1 MNMKKILFASL
12 LGVLTLG
19 FFSCEDDND
28 SNPVVQQPSGFELNT
43 PALAGNV
50 YDLERTDSISFTYSQ
65 PDYGY
70 TAAVSYYAQVSLT
83 DTWEAPADATEDDA
97 PVFVELDGFVN
108 TADFNASAVLIDRAI
123 MQMGEYTE
131 ETVPETLKIYV
142 RMRATLY
149 SGYECFSNSIELTV
163 APYYTELSAAE
174 PELWYLL
181 GGCIGDGL
189 WTNNGV
195 GDIGTSL
202 IPMSL
207 VSGYEYNASTGQGEL
222 TYTGYFLANQGFKLV
237 KTPGAWTDQWGNG
250 GAAGI
255 DNPVKNDG
263 GSKDFMVP
271 SDGYYTITLN
281 TETNTLSIVP
291 ATSTPAVY
299 HIQVQGLFNGWTD
312 ATMTPVN
319 TVTPNNNHVWKY
331 ELDATSGD
339 TTLKFKVSPADDGND
354 GWSINWGG
362 TEFPYGIGT
371 SGGADIPVAAG
382 NYLVIFNDIT
392 GYYHFYSKE

>member
-83 DTWEAPADATEDDA
+83 DTWENPADEEAA

-108 TADFNASAVLIDRAI
+108 KAEYKAAANLVDRAI
-123 MQMGEYTE
+123 MQMGEYAE
-131 ETVPETLKIYV
+131 EDVPETLTIYV
-142 RMRATLY
+142 RMRAVLY
-149 SGYECFSNSIELTV
+149 SGYECFSNTIQLTV
-163 APYYTELSAAE
+163 APYYTELSEAE
-174 PELWYLL
+174 PEMWYLV
-181 GGCIGDGL
+181 GGCIADGS
-189 WTNNGV
+189 WDNTADGIGV
-195 GDIGTSL
+195 NL
-202 IPMSL
+202 VPMSL
-207 VSGYEYNASTGQGEL
+207 VAGYEYNASTGKGLL

-237 KTPGAWTDQWGNG
+237 MTPGGWDNQWGNS
-250 GAAGI
+250 GADGI

-263 GSKDFMVP
+263 ASKNLLVP

-281 TETNTLSIVP
+281 TETDELTVEAVTDAPS
-291 ATSTPAVY
+291 VY
-299 HIQVQGLFNGWTD
+299 HIQMQGDFNEWKD
-312 ATMTPVN
+312 AAMEPVN
-319 TVTPNNNHVWKY
+319 KATPDNNHVWKY
-331 ELDATSGD
+331 ELDATGGD
-339 TTLKFKVSPADDGND
+339 TTAKFKIGAADDGGD
-354 GWSINWGG
+354 GWSVNWGAA
-362 TEFPYGIGT
+362 EFPYGIGT
-371 SGGADIPVAAG
+371 QNGANIPVTAG
-382 NYLVIFNDIT
+382 KYLIIFNDIT
-392 GYYHFYSKE
+392 GYYHFYTIE

>member
-83 DTWEAPADATEDDA
+83 DTWENPTDEEAA

-108 TADFNASAVLIDRAI
+108 KAEYKAAANLVDRAI
-123 MQMGEYTE
+123 MQMGEYAE
-131 ETVPETLKIYV
+131 EDVPETLTIYV
-142 RMRATLY
+142 RMRAVLY
-149 SGYECFSNSIELTV
+149 SGYECFSNTIQLTV
-163 APYYTELSAAE
+163 APYYTELSEAE
-174 PELWYLL
+174 PEMWYLV
-181 GGCIGDGL
+181 GGCIADGS
-189 WTNNGV
+189 WDNTADGIGV
-195 GDIGTSL
+195 NL
-202 IPMSL
+202 VPMSL
-207 VSGYEYNASTGQGEL
+207 VAGYEYNASTGKGLL

-237 KTPGAWTDQWGNG
+237 MTPGGWDNQWGNS

-263 GSKDFMVP
+263 ASKDLLVP

-281 TETNTLSIVP
+281 TETDELTVEAVTDAPS
-291 ATSTPAVY
+291 VY
-299 HIQVQGLFNGWTD
+299 HIQIQGNFNEWKD
-312 ATMTPVN
+312 AAMTPVN
-319 TVTPNNNHVWKY
+319 TATPDNNHVWKY
-331 ELDATSGD
+331 ELDATGGD
-339 TTLKFKVSPADDGND
+339 TTAKFKISPEDDGD
-354 GWSINWGG
+354 TGWSVNWGG

-371 SGGADIPVAAG
+371 QNGADIPVAAG
-382 NYLVIFNDIT
+382 KYLIIFNDIT
-392 GYYHFYSKE
+392 GYYHFYTIE